1 MIYKN
6 TNVHLDINSQIKR
19 SISANIQFSTQDI
32 DTAKLTFSLTKDGAP
47 LPISRATHGKL
58 FMRFADGSK
67 FYVNTEV
74 KDALE
79 GVIFYVLTPDQVTHY
94 GTVQAELYVNY
105 NNGQSLSVHKF
116 SFEIDRALVDQ
127 DIAPVAEYYVQDF
140 ESLKAVIQE
149 MADDAEQILTELQAK
164 FETLDNIE
172 TKAGAQE
179 KADAAEAGAKSYTDE
194 HAAKTDNPHKV
205 TKAQVGLSNV
215 DNVKQAAKT
224 DLDNHVGNT
233 ENPHAVTKAQVGLS
247 NVDNVKQAS
256 KSEFD
261 THTAD
266 NVRHITAAERTK
278 WNAGQLVKATNDD
291 GGAFVSVGDADD
303 FYTKITQAGKRFG
316 TFYSTGSATNAPS
329 TNPTRGFFHMTAVDS
344 NGVGTVGYAVAVDQ
358 QNKMYS
364 NYLDSSQGWKGWN
377 RVLTNADAAVNW
389 QTPTLLNGWRQ
400 YDTEQKVRFS
410 KNAFGE
416 VEIAGAIKGGTLGF
430 EVSAFQLPEGFRPS
444 QPSHF
449 IGVASSAGMGSAPQF
464 HRTLVDTDGKVCVQY
479 CSNTVNPNEFISFG
493 FKFRTT

>member
-6 TNVHLDINSQIKR
+6 TDVQFEINSQIKR

-32 DTAKLTFSLTKDGAP
+32 DTAKLTFSLTKDGVP
-47 LPISRATHGKL
+47 LPISKATHGKL

-172 TKAGAQE
+172 TKEGAQE
-179 KADAAEAGAKSYTDE
+179 KADAAEAGAKAYTDE
-194 HAAKTDNPHKV
+194 HAAKTNNPHKV
-205 TKAQVGLSNV
+205 TKSQVGLSNL
-215 DNVKQAAKT
+215 DNVKQA
-224 DLDNHVGNT
+224 
-233 ENPHAVTKAQVGLS
+233 TKA
-247 NVDNVKQAS
+247 
-256 KSEFD
+256 EFD
-261 THTAD
+261 AHTAD
-266 NVRHITAAERTK
+266 NVRHITADERTT
-278 WNAGQLVKATNDD
+278 WNKGQLFKITKDD
-291 GGAFVSVGDADD
+291 GQPLVYVNATDD
-303 FYTKITQAGKRFG
+303 FHELLPRYKGFVH
-316 TFYSTGSATNAPS
+316 FSSNPNAINGPGGAL
-329 TNPTRGFFHMTAVDS
+329 RGFWSCNATGTYGQIIAFDNSNRTLRKS
-344 NGVGTVGYAVAVDQ
+344 ITNGVWSDWAAVIT
-358 QNKMYS
+358 S
-364 NYLDSSQGWKGWN
+364 
-377 RVLTNADAAVNW
+377 ADAVVTW

-410 KNAFGE
+410 KNALGE
-416 VEIAGAIKGGTLGF
+416 VEILGSIKGGTLGF
-430 EVSAFQLPEGFRPS
+430 EVSAFQLPEGFRPL

-449 IGVASSAGMGSAPQF
+449 IGVASSVGMGSAPQF